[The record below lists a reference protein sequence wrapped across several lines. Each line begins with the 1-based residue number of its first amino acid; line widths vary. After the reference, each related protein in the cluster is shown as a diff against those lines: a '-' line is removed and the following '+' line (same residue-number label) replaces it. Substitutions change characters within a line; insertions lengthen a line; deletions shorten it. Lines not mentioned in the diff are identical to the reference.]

1 MILKKKLQQ
10 NAPNSQFH
18 QKNKIKFSK
27 GSPKLKGLSYISV
40 NKKENMNFEK
50 RERIE
55 SVLSFYSVKKLTE
68 SIDEIADAMLKDG
81 FEYSD
86 VKEYIKENIEEILGK

>member
-1 MILKKKLQQ
+1 M
-10 NAPNSQFH
+10 
-18 QKNKIKFSK
+18 KF
-27 GSPKLKGLSYISV
+27 
-40 NKKENMNFEK
+40 ET

-68 SIDEIADAMLKDG
+68 SIDEIAEIMLADG

-86 VKEYIKENIEEILGK
+86 VKEYIKENIEEILGKQRYKVEFVY

>member
-1 MILKKKLQQ
+1 M
-10 NAPNSQFH
+10 
-18 QKNKIKFSK
+18 
-27 GSPKLKGLSYISV
+27 YISV

-68 SIDEIADAMLKDG
+68 SIDEITEAMLNDG

-86 VKEYIKENIEEILGK
+86 VKEYIKENLEEILGK

>member
-1 MILKKKLQQ
+1 
-10 NAPNSQFH
+10 
-18 QKNKIKFSK
+18 
-27 GSPKLKGLSYISV
+27 
-40 NKKENMNFEK
+40 MNFEK

-68 SIDEIADAMLKDG
+68 SIDEIAEIMLADG

>member
-1 MILKKKLQQ
+1 MKILKKIQQ
-10 NAPNSQFH
+10 NVPNSQFH

-27 GSPKLKGLSYISV
+27 GSPQLRGLSYISV
-40 NKKENMNFEK
+40 NNTENMNFER